1 MKKSKYESIVNQ
13 RDGKL
18 VLVDFY
24 ADWCGPCQS
33 MMPTVQKIAKEH
45 GSKLSVVKINID
57 KNPSLATNLNV
68 RSVPM
73 FILYREGKIIW
84 KHLGGMTYN
93 QLNSELKVFIN
104 R

>member
-33 MMPTVQKIAKEH
+33 MMPLVQKVAKEH
-45 GSKLSVVKINID
+45 GKKLNVFKINID
-57 KNPSLATNLNV
+57 KNQGLAANLNI
-68 RSVPM
+68 RSVPT
-73 FILYREGKIIW
+73 FLLYREGKIIW
-84 KHLGGMTYN
+84 KQLGGMTYN
-93 QLNSELKVFIN
+93 QLNSELKVFLD

>member
-1 MKKSKYESIVNQ
+1 MKKAKYESVVNQ
-13 RDGKL
+13 RDGQL

-33 MMPTVQKIAKEH
+33 MMSTIQKISKEH
-45 GSKLSVVKINID
+45 GSKLKVFKINID
-57 KNPSLATNLNV
+57 KNPSLAANLNI
-68 RSVPM
+68 RSVPT
-73 FILYREGKIIW
+73 FLLYRDGKIVW
-84 KHLGGMTYN
+84 KQLGGMTYN

>member
-33 MMPTVQKIAKEH
+33 MMPTVQKVAKEY
-45 GSKLSVVKINID
+45 GNKLSVVKINID
-57 KNPSLATNLNV
+57 KNQGLAANLNI
-68 RSVPM
+68 RSVPTFM
-73 FILYREGKIIW
+73 LYRDGKIVW
-84 KHLGGMTYN
+84 KQLGGMTYN

>member
-1 MKKSKYESIVNQ
+1 MKKSKYESLVNQ
-13 RDGKL
+13 RDGQL

-33 MMPTVQKIAKEH
+33 MMPTIQKISKEH
-45 GSKLSVVKINID
+45 GSKLDVFKINID
-57 KNPSLATNLNV
+57 KNPALATNLNI
-68 RSVPM
+68 RSVPTLL
-73 FILYREGKIIW
+73 LYRNGKVVW
-84 KHLGGMTYN
+84 KQSGGMTYN